1 MMFGKVLAAL
11 AGSAVIAVTT
21 VGQASSTPAPSRSA
35 CADLGGIVGSD
46 EICEVRD
53 ATTTYELTFR
63 FPTDYP
69 DQATVAD
76 YLTRSRAEFVD
87 WVGTYATP
95 ARAIPYEVDVIG
107 TAYRSGETRS
117 LVLTIG
123 NDTGVHP
130 VTTYKAF
137 NYRLADQAPITFE
150 TLFKPGSNPLAVLNP
165 VVRQQLLTRDPTPA
179 DDLTA
184 ASYQQ
189 FAITDDAIIFFFNQ
203 DGLLPHED
211 GPFQVTVPRSELGSL
226 LA

>member
-1 MMFGKVLAAL
+1 VR
-11 AGSAVIAVTT
+11 AVI
-21 VGQASSTPAPSRSA
+21 GK
-35 CADLGGIVGSD
+35 
-46 EICEVRD
+46 
-53 ATTTYELTFR
+53 
-63 FPTDYP
+63 
-69 DQATVAD
+69 
-76 YLTRSRAEFVD
+76 
-87 WVGTYATP
+87 
-95 ARAIPYEVDVIG
+95 
-107 TAYRSGETRS
+107 AYQSGDTRS

-130 VTTYKAF
+130 VTTYQAF
-137 NYRLADQAPITFE
+137 NFSLSDHAPVAFE

-165 VVRQQLLTRDPTPA
+165 IVRQHLLTRDPTAAAAA

-211 GPFQVTVPRSELGSL
+211 GPLQVTVPRSELASM

>member
-1 MMFGKVLAAL
+1 MTFGKVLAVL
-11 AGSAVIAVTT
+11 AGSVVIAVATAGPAFSGSACTDLDGT
-21 VGQASSTPAPSRSA
+21 VG
-35 CADLGGIVGSD
+35 ADG
-46 EICEVRD
+46 ICEIHD
-53 ATTTYELTFR
+53 ATTTYDLTFR

-69 DQATVAD
+69 DQQAVAD
-76 YLTRSRAEFVD
+76 YLTRSRKEFID
-87 WVGTYATP
+87 WVAAYPTP
-95 ARAIPYEVDVIG
+95 GRAIPFELNAIG
-107 TAYRSGETRS
+107 KAYRSAGTKS
-117 LVLTIG
+117 LVFGIG

-137 NYRLADQAPITFE
+137 NYNLATHAPVTFE

-165 VVRQQLLTRDPTPA
+165 VVRQQVLTRDPTASAAA

-211 GPFQVTVPRSELGSL
+211 GPLEVTVPRSKLTSM